1 MRDGNI
7 AKDLNIYIL
16 NPIYNSSAWQSY
28 LREKYIWNNIKHSL
42 RRFMEQT
49 WKYLV
54 NAKTYMIH
62 SEYG

>member
-7 AKDLNIYIL
+7 AKDLNLYIL

-28 LREKYIWNNIKHSL
+28 LHEIYIWNNIKHSL
-42 RRFMEQT
+42 RRFMEQI

-54 NAKTYMIH
+54 NVKTYMIH
-62 SEYG
+62 SQYG

>member
-28 LREKYIWNNIKHSL
+28 LREIYTWNNIKHSL
-42 RRFMEQT
+42 RRFMEQI